1 MGKSLLVFDVIVLTL
16 SLVYIDILHMMYTLI
31 AAFVFSRVVDFVQ
44 EGTYSAKGLLIV
56 SDRHLAI
63 ANQLMAQMERGVT
76 YIKGE
81 GAFSTADKTIVYC
94 VVSGQEIAEIKFLI
108 EDIDPSAFVSIIN
121 AHEVLGEG
129 VSFGNPPASSKK
141 QPNFV
146 LTRQKD

>member
-1 MGKSLLVFDVIVLTL
+1 MNIAVDNDLLIAALLAGFAGGLGSGLIYRVGGTAGGTDIMARILEKKSFLTMGKSLLFFDVIVLTL

-76 YIKGE
+76 
-81 GAFSTADKTIVYC
+81 
-94 VVSGQEIAEIKFLI
+94 
-108 EDIDPSAFVSIIN
+108 
-121 AHEVLGEG
+121 
-129 VSFGNPPASSKK
+129 
-141 QPNFV
+141 
-146 LTRQKD
+146 